1 VCASAYAQVREPAV
15 AGQFYPGTR
24 AELTQF
30 VDDYLKKA
38 PARNPNQIPI
48 ALIAPHA
55 GYVFSGQVAAYSY
68 KQLDGLPI
76 DTVIILGIAHSYP
89 LKGAAIYPK
98 GVYRTPLGDAL
109 IDEDAAQKLMKKSGD
124 FQANESAHEGEHS
137 IETHVPFI
145 QRVLPNAKI
154 VPILMG
160 NPDFATAKRIGE
172 AIADLILEEE
182 KNGKRIVIVAS
193 TDMAHYP
200 NAKDANESD
209 DAILKT
215 IETNNPEA
223 LVSET
228 NRLMSKGI
236 HELHCT
242 LCGEGPTLA
251 VMSAAKKLGAN
262 QGTILK
268 HATSADSPFGEPLKT
283 VGYCAVAFFK
293 SSSESPKMF
302 SKEQEKKLL
311 RIARSAMTRFVTN
324 KDKSSL
330 AAQEKDPVFQNP
342 AAVFVTLMKNGELRG
357 CIGGIEPKE
366 ALAVAVEKSAISAA
380 TEDPRFNPVTSNE
393 LSQISIEIS
402 VLSST
407 RPVKSADEII
417 PNKHGVI
424 IERGGYRGLFLPQV
438 WEHVKGDKEKFMNLL
453 ASEKAGLPQDAWK
466 DPKTKLSIFEVFS
479 FDEKK

>member
-1 VCASAYAQVREPAV
+1 
-15 AGQFYPGTR
+15 
-24 AELTQF
+24 
-30 VDDYLKKA
+30 
-38 PARNPNQIPI
+38 
-48 ALIAPHA
+48 
-55 GYVFSGQVAAYSY
+55 
-68 KQLDGLPI
+68 
-76 DTVIILGIAHSYP
+76 
-89 LKGAAIYPK
+89 
-98 GVYRTPLGDAL
+98 
-109 IDEDAAQKLMKKSGD
+109 
-124 FQANESAHEGEHS
+124 
-137 IETHVPFI
+137 
-145 QRVLPNAKI
+145 
-154 VPILMG
+154 
-160 NPDFATAKRIGE
+160 
-172 AIADLILEEE
+172 
-182 KNGKRIVIVAS
+182 
-193 TDMAHYP
+193 
-200 NAKDANESD
+200 
-209 DAILKT
+209 
-215 IETNNPEA
+215 
-223 LVSET
+223 
-228 NRLMSKGI
+228 
-236 HELHCT
+236 
-242 LCGEGPTLA
+242 
-251 VMSAAKKLGAN
+251 
-262 QGTILK
+262 
-268 HATSADSPFGEPLKT
+268 
-283 VGYCAVAFFK
+283 
-293 SSSESPKMF
+293 MF